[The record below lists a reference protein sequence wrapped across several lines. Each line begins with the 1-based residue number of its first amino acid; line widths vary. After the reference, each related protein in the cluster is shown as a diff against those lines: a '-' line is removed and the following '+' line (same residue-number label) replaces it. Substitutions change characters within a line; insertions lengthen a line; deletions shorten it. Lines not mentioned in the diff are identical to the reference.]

1 MASRTICYGL
11 GVISCLCM
19 KDALPNRCSA
29 VFLGNPSTSCVR
41 SQLTHDYAC
50 IWQPSHVLDHHCSL
64 CVLAHLAMLVC
75 TNAQLIMG
83 IVLQA
88 YHALADF
95 LIKQGTMS
103 ASKHII
109 THPPQQLE
117 ETLLRPIKK
126 LREMVQG
133 AALAEQAQ
141 SLTSFCPS
149 IEDQVCTAYEIAREW
164 EPPMPACMLDFYG
177 R

>member
-1 MASRTICYGL
+1 MAAPRPYTFKEGRGQVICCLHTQCVSFQWTWILQMASRTICYGL

-29 VFLGNPSTSCVR
+29 VFVGNPSTSCTR
-41 SQLTHDYAC
+41 SQLTHDHVC
-50 IWQPSHVLDHHCSL
+50 IHVCICQPRHVLDHHCSL

-75 TNAQLIMG
+75 TNGQLIMG

-109 THPPQQLE
+109 THPPQQL
-117 ETLLRPIKK
+117 
-126 LREMVQG
+126 
-133 AALAEQAQ
+133 
-141 SLTSFCPS
+141 
-149 IEDQVCTAYEIAREW
+149 
-164 EPPMPACMLDFYG
+164 
-177 R
+177 